1 MSIKKELETGIYPR
15 VEKIEAST
23 CAMMYEV
30 CHALS
35 ASNIVSFVIIIIH
48 CQEAHVEQ

>member
-23 CAMMYEV
+23 SAMMYEV

-35 ASNIVSFVIIIIH
+35 AGTIVGFVIH
-48 CQEAHVEQ
+48 CQEAQVEQ